1 MEKSHSFACKQA
13 KLNVLKIHKI
23 DLSFFSHKKD
33 GISTVKNSINF
44 LYLTI
49 LIYQSKIN
57 SYSLYIFPSLKS
69 KISKERTPKLF
80 TK

>member
-13 KLNVLKIHKI
+13 KLNVSKIHKI
-23 DLSFFSHKKD
+23 INYFFNKKD
-33 GISTVKNSINF
+33 GISTVKNSVIF